1 MPKKSKSYKKMMAEI
16 IKSTDKNKENTK
28 IKEST
33 GGGVPEKVN
42 KI

>member
-1 MPKKSKSYKKMMAEI
+1 MPKKQTYKQMMAEI
-16 IKSTDKNKENTK
+16 LKSKDKSKENTK

-33 GGGVPEKVN
+33 GGGNFIKVI

>member
-1 MPKKSKSYKKMMAEI
+1 MMADI
-16 IKSTDKNKENTK
+16 INSTDKNKENTK

-33 GGGVPEKVN
+33 GGGVPKKVT

>member
-1 MPKKSKSYKKMMAEI
+1 MMAEI
-16 IKSTDKNKENTK
+16 LKSKDKSKENTK

-33 GGGVPEKVN
+33 GGGNFIKVI

>member
-1 MPKKSKSYKKMMAEI
+1 MPKKQTYKQMMADI
-16 IKSTDKNKENTK
+16 LKSKDKPKENTK

-33 GGGVPEKVN
+33 GGGNPIKVI

>member
-1 MPKKSKSYKKMMAEI
+1 MPKKQTYKQMMAAI
-16 IKSTDKNKENTK
+16 LKSKVIKSKENTK

-33 GGGVPEKVN
+33 GGGVPVKVI